1 VQRSQCHV
9 DDVVGFVCICFLMSS
24 VAEKAEEDSTPKNA
38 QNNAKL
44 FVNIWFVYLLLVIC
58 FG

>member
-44 FVNIWFVYLLLVIC
+44 FVNI
-58 FG
+58 